1 MKMTF
6 TKSLTTFAAAAIFAL
21 SGAVSAQSNDKA
33 ASLDELLSMIKDSK
47 VSETAEYKKREAD
60 FRRKKAEQASLLRQ
74 AEQTRENEEAR
85 SARLEAQ
92 YKEQEIA
99 IQQKRAQFEERLGS
113 LKELFGHMTSTAGDL
128 RSNMDISIVSAQ
140 YPGRTEFLDTLIEKM
155 NSETKLPTI
164 EEIERLW
171 YETQRE
177 VVESGKV
184 VKFQAE
190 VASPSG
196 DKAVT
201 DVVRIGNYNLIADG
215 AYLTFDGKTGNIQAL
230 PMDNQGSLKPGA
242 AAIADATGGFTKVA
256 VDPSGPLGGTL
267 LKALV
272 INSKG
277 LKEYYEDGGLVGTII
292 LGVGAI
298 AILIALWRFFALQG
312 ISSKVNAQLKAKS
325 ANANNPLGRILKVA
339 EENPGIDTESLEL
352 KLEEA
357 ILKERP
363 AIESWLGAIKIISMI
378 APLMGLLGTVT
389 GMIVTFE
396 AITIFGAGDPKNMAG
411 GISGALMTTVMGLIV
426 AIPTVLLHTWL
437 NGKAKHITHV
447 LDEQSAGII
456 AEKSEQK

>member
-1 MKMTF
+1 MKMTI
-6 TKSLTTFAAAAIFAL
+6 TKSIVTFAAAAIFAL

-33 ASLDELLSMIKDSK
+33 ASLDELLKMVKDSK
-47 VSETAEYKKREAD
+47 ISETAEYKQREAD
-60 FRRKKAEQASLLRQ
+60 FRRKKSEQASLLKQ
-74 AEQTRENEEAR
+74 AEQTRTNEENR

-92 YKEQEIA
+92 YKEQELA

-113 LKELFGHMTSTAGDL
+113 LKELFGHLTSTAGDL
-128 RSNMDISIVSAQ
+128 RSNMDVSIVSAQ

-164 EEIERLW
+164 EEVERLW

-177 VVESGKV
+177 VVESGKI

-196 DKAVT
+196 DSAMT
-201 DVVRIGNYNLIADG
+201 EVVRVGNYNLIANG
-215 AYLTFDGKTGNIQAL
+215 AYLVYDEGKLQEL
-230 PMDNQGSLKPGA
+230 PMDNQGRLTAGA
-242 AAIADATGGFTKVA
+242 DAIANANSGFVKLA
-256 VDPSGPLGGTL
+256 IDPTGPLGGNL

-292 LGVGAI
+292 LSVGAI
-298 AILIALWRFFALQG
+298 AILIALWRFFALQA
-312 ISSKVNAQLKAKS
+312 ISSKVNSQLKAKS
-325 ANANNPLGRILKVA
+325 ANPNNPLGRILKVA
-339 EENPGIDTESLEL
+339 EDNPGIDTESLEL

-396 AITIFGAGDPKNMAG
+396 AITIFGAGDPKNMAS

>member
-1 MKMTF
+1 MKMTI
-6 TKSLTTFAAAAIFAL
+6 TKSLVTFAAAAIFAL

-33 ASLDELLSMIKDSK
+33 ASLDELLKMVKDSK

-60 FRRKKAEQASLLRQ
+60 FRRKKSEQASLLKQ
-74 AEQTRENEEAR
+74 AEQTRANEEAR

-113 LKELFGHMTSTAGDL
+113 LKELFGHLTSTAGDL
-128 RSNMDISIVSAQ
+128 RSNMELSIVSAQ
-140 YPGRTEFLDTLIEKM
+140 YTDRTEFLDTLIEKM

-164 EEIERLW
+164 EEVERLW

-196 DKAVT
+196 DVT
-201 DVVRIGNYNLIADG
+201 MTEVVRVGNYNLIANG
-215 AYLTFDGKTGNIQAL
+215 AYLIFDEGTLQEL
-230 PMDNQGSLKPGA
+230 PMDNQGRLKAGA
-242 AAIADATGGFTKVA
+242 AEIATATSGFTKLA
-256 VDPSGPLGGTL
+256 IDPSGPLGGNL

-312 ISSKVNAQLKAKS
+312 ISSKVNSQLKAKS
-325 ANANNPLGRILKVA
+325 ANTNNPLGRILKVA
-339 EENPGIDTESLEL
+339 EDNPGIDTESLEL